1 MNGFVSTLIS
11 MSIGGS
17 AAALLFFVLK
27 PLVKRSVSR
36 TFMYYIWLVVLLR
49 LIVPVSATHGFDP
62 LAQPLPND
70 SHSSAVFESK
80 TAPCAP
86 V

>member
-36 TFMYYIWLVVLLR
+36 TFMYYIWLVLYMAR
-49 LIVPVSATHGFDP
+49 GA
-62 LAQPLPND
+62 A
-70 SHSSAVFESK
+70 
-80 TAPCAP
+80 
-86 V
+86 